1 MNIRLGE
8 GAVRFKISCEELKCL
23 LAGKKI
29 EDLLTFSDK
38 QLLLTVDPSGTG
50 QELDFVYEEGRIGLK
65 IPRILLEELDRKGR
79 QKDGI
84 VSQLGGS
91 AISLQ
96 VDLKTYSR
104 TKQDE

>member
-1 MNIRLGE
+1 MNVRFGE
-8 GAVRFKISCEELKCL
+8 GAVRFRISTEELALL

-29 EDLLTFSDK
+29 EEPLILAGKHVLLT
-38 QLLLTVDPSGTG
+38 LDPSGTG
-50 QELDFVYEEGRIGLK
+50 KELDFVYEDGRIGLK
-65 IPRILLEELDRKGR
+65 ASKSSLEELDRQGR

-84 VSQLGGS
+84 ASQSDGS

-104 TKQDE
+104 KQA